1 MTRGNLLAGLVAI
14 VVVVALPAFAV
25 LINFQWDLR
34 SERESQARDVAIQEV
49 GMINE
54 SLIQLVEASRAVMVT
69 VSSLGAIQRME
80 AGCGRDLDRLRAQL
94 PDYLLFGV
102 VALDGT
108 LLCTSMVTSAP
119 DQALRQMMDSF
130 GHPSSFTVGHYA
142 DPAGAGL
149 PMLSLALPIDD
160 PDDRPVGLLIA
171 GLDVRRLGALLT
183 GVTQRLGGRV
193 LIRDRDAVVLAR
205 TPESAGRIGE
215 RSEGVD
221 RSMMNST
228 APGATVMWDGKGRQR
243 VIGYVPLALE
253 PAGLFVSAGFDVAG
267 LNGSINDAASR
278 GYLLITLGMACSFL
292 LALLIGY
299 RYLRAPAA
307 VLLEAS
313 RRLGG
318 GDLAARAEMPS
329 GSAAEFTDLGL
340 AFNEMAEMLQR
351 QRGELQGLNEALEIR
366 VAERTRALLESNNRL
381 QVEIA
386 ERELTEASLRQAQKL
401 QAVGQLAGGVAHDFN
416 NLLTVILGSLE
427 LLRKALPGGEIR
439 LGRLVDSAM
448 AAVDRGS
455 RLTAQLLAFS
465 RKQPL
470 LAMSV
475 DVTDAINGIGGL
487 LAGTLGGTIRVQIRV
502 EEGLWPALLDPNQ
515 FDAAILNLALNS
527 RAAMPRGGRLSLIA
541 DNAVLTSETTPAGL
555 APGEYVRVMVADTG
569 VGMADDVMS
578 RVFEPFFT
586 TRELGAG
593 VGLGLAQVHAMV
605 RQSGGAVKIESRPGD
620 GTTVTMLLPR
630 SLVQPLVD
638 GTAELDRALPALTR
652 DQLVLL
658 VDDDTQV
665 RETTGLMLTEAGYT
679 IVSAADGAAGLE
691 MLEREGD
698 RVAIVI
704 ADYAM
709 PGMTGR
715 ELLEMVRRRRPDVAV
730 LLATGYADYP
740 DLTSEDLAI
749 DQIVRKPFRS
759 RELLARIHMVCD
771 RQASVEAAPSAL

>member
-1 MTRGNLLAGLVAI
+1 MGLVAI
-14 VVVVALPAFAV
+14 VVVVAIPAFAV

-34 SERESQARDVAIQEV
+34 SKRESEARDVASQQVE
-49 GMINE
+49 MING
-54 SLIQLVEASRAVMVT
+54 SLVELMDATRSVMVMA
-69 VSSLGAIQRME
+69 SGLGPIRRME
-80 AGCGRDLDRLRAQL
+80 ASCGSDLGRIRAQL
-94 PDYLLFGV
+94 PDYLLLAV
-102 VALDGT
+102 VARDGT
-108 LLCTSMVTSAP
+108 PLCSSTVMSVP
-119 DQALRQMMDSF
+119 DRALRQLTDSF
-130 GHPSSFTVGHYA
+130 GHPAGFTVGRYA
-142 DPAGAGL
+142 DPEGAGRS
-149 PMLSLALPIDD
+149 MLSLALPIDGA
-160 PDDRPVGLLIA
+160 DDKPVGLLVA
-171 GLDVRRLGALLT
+171 GLDLRRLAALLS
-183 GVTQRLGGRV
+183 GVPQRLGGTL
-193 LIRDRDAVVLAR
+193 LIRDRGAVILAR
-205 TPESAGRIGE
+205 APESAGQIGG
-215 RSEGVD
+215 RTDGLD
-221 RSMMNST
+221 LQSMDD
-228 APGATVMWDGKGRQR
+228 AARGARVVRVGKGRRR
-243 VIGYVPLALE
+243 VIGFVPLALE

-267 LNGSINDAASR
+267 LDGGLDDAATR

-299 RYLRAPAA
+299 RYLRTPAS

-318 GDLAARAEMPS
+318 GDLAARAQIPP
-329 GSAAEFTDLGL
+329 GAAAEFTDLGL

-351 QRGELQGLNEALEIR
+351 QRAELQALNEALEIR

-386 ERELTEASLRQAQKL
+386 ERELTEANLRQAQKL

-427 LLRKALPGGEIR
+427 LLRKALPDAESR
-439 LGRLVDSAM
+439 LGRLVDSATV
-448 AAVDRGS
+448 AVDRGS

-470 LAMSV
+470 LAVSV

-502 EEGLWPALLDPNQ
+502 EEELWPALLDPNQ

-541 DNAVLTSETTPAGL
+541 DNRTVTAETAPAGL
-555 APGEYVRVMVADTG
+555 APGDYVRVIVADTG
-569 VGMADDVMS
+569 SGMTDEVMS

-586 TRELGAG
+586 TRDLGAG
-593 VGLGLAQVHAMV
+593 VGLGLAQVHGMV
-605 RQSGGAVKIESRPGD
+605 RQSGGVVTIESRPGD

-630 SLVQPLVD
+630 SLAPPMPD
-638 GTAELDRALPALTR
+638 GNAEPDRALPALAQ
-652 DQLVLL
+652 DHLVLL

-665 RETTGLMLTEAGYT
+665 RETTGMMLTEAGYS
-679 IVSAADGAAGLE
+679 IVAAADGATGLE
-691 MLEREGD
+691 ILEREGE
-698 RVAIVI
+698 RVAVVI

-715 ELLEMVRRRRPDVAV
+715 ELLQTVRRRRPDIAV

-759 RELLARIHMVCD
+759 RELLARIQMVCD
-771 RQASVEAAPSAL
+771 RQTRFEAAPSAL